1 MTEFLEGTGLA
12 VLAAL
17 DEVAADTG
25 ATLAQIALAWL
36 AAQPGVTAPIA
47 SATSVAQIDELT
59 GSMNIELSE
68 SQLDRLT
75 NAGA

>member
-1 MTEFLEGTGLA
+1 M
-12 VLAAL
+12 

-47 SATSVAQIDELT
+47 SATSVAQMDELA
-59 GSMNIELSE
+59 GSLGLNLSE
-68 SQLDRLT
+68 AQVERLT